1 MKDIFKL
8 RVYSPVQETLA
19 EVAKIDYEQN
29 MVYDVNGEGFNID
42 VVVLNQCTG
51 VKDMDGKLIYVGD
64 ILKIKPFI
72 GKHCILGR
80 VERSHAGSFGVDGYG
95 ILQSGM
101 STEYK
106 VIGNIYDNRELLECQ
121 NG

>member
-1 MKDIFKL
+1 MQDIFKF
-8 RVYSPVQETLA
+8 RVYSPVQGTLA
-19 EVAKIDYEQN
+19 EVAKIDYEKN

-64 ILKIKPFI
+64 FLKIKTFI
-72 GKHCILGR
+72 GKHFILGR

-95 ILQSGM
+95 ILQAGM
-101 STEYK
+101 SNTYK
-106 VIGNIYDNRELLECQ
+106 IIGNVYENRELLDE
-121 NG
+121 